1 MNAMAK
7 KLADEAHFLFTYAR
21 EAHAEKGPDY
31 AMGLG
36 VALHRGGALLHGA
49 QDH

>member
-1 MNAMAK
+1 MDAMAK
-7 KLADEAHFLFTYAR
+7 KLADEAHFLFIYTR
-21 EAHAEKGPDY
+21 EAHAEKGPNY

-36 VALHRGGALLHGA
+36 RGGAPLHGA